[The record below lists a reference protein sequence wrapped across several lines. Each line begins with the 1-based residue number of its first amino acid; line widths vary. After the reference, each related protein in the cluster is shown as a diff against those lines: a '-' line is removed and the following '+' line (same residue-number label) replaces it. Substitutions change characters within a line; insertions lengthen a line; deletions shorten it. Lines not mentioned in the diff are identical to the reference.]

1 MRQAD
6 MLDVKELL
14 KEYSAVEK
22 EFFEID
28 EEKGIAHVKLHFES
42 ASDLFEENCLSK
54 TPRFNADSDDW
65 FQRIF
70 ALIPPKYRISGNHAR

>member
-28 EEKGIAHVKLHFES
+28 EEKGIAHVKLHFKARLTCLRKTVCQKHR
-42 ASDLFEENCLSK
+42 ASMRTAMTGS
-54 TPRFNADSDDW
+54 
-65 FQRIF
+65 
-70 ALIPPKYRISGNHAR
+70 SGSSP

>member
-54 TPRFNADSDDW
+54 TPRFNADCDDW